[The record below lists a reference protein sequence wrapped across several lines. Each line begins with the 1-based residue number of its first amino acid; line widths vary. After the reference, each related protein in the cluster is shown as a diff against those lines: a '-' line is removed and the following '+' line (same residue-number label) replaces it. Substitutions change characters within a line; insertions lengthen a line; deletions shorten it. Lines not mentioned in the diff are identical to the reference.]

1 MRFCGGA
8 TAAGAYIPV
17 LCFLAVYGI
26 SYCRSIYCNRNNPY
40 QKMLTEGT
48 YYEGSCYEK
57 SEGICVAIAPY
68 FRGKETGVKSGNK
81 KCPCLSADVMITLK
95 MPEVNPSA
103 RG

>member
-1 MRFCGGA
+1 MRFCGG
-8 TAAGAYIPV
+8 TAFSGDDIPL
-17 LCFLAVYGI
+17 LCFVEVYAFPCSRGFHH
-26 SYCRSIYCNRNNPY
+26 NRDYPY

-95 MPEVNPSA
+95 MPKVNPSA

>member
-26 SYCRSIYCNRNNPY
+26 SYCRGFYNNRNNPY

-48 YYEGSCYEK
+48 YYESYCYEK
-57 SEGICVAIAPY
+57 SEGICMAVPPY
-68 FRGKETGVKSGNK
+68 FRDEKTSIV
-81 KCPCLSADVMITLK
+81 
-95 MPEVNPSA
+95 
-103 RG
+103 